1 MKRLALCAALLLV
14 CFAVAVYG
22 YFSLKNGCE
31 ELIAVLESAAVSI
44 REKKNKEAGEKL
56 AKADRLW
63 KEKQRSFNVF
73 LDHDSLE
80 NLDSSLPALKKL
92 LDSGNPDP
100 AFEEI
105 QKCIAALQNIVD
117 EQKICVQNI
126 L

>member
-1 MKRLALCAALLLV
+1 MKRLALCSALLLV

-22 YFSLKNGCE
+22 YFSLKSGCE

-44 REKKNKEAGEKL
+44 REKKTEEAGEKL
-56 AKADRLW
+56 EEADRLW
-63 KEKQRSFNVF
+63 KEKQLFFNVF
-73 LDHDSLE
+73 LDHESLE

-92 LDSGNPDP
+92 LDSGNPDQ
-100 AFEEI
+100 AFEGI
-105 QKCIAALQNIVD
+105 QKCIAALHNIVD